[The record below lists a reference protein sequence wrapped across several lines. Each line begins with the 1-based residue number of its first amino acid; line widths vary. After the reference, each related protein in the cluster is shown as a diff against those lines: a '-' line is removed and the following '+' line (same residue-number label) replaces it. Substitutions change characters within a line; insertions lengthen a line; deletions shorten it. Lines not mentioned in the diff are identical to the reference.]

1 MSVPLMV
8 EVRESVCTITMNRP
22 ERLNA
27 LDIPAV
33 DALREAIRT
42 AGGEKRVKALVLTGA
57 GRAFCAGGDVKA
69 MREALADDPG
79 AHMKR
84 LTEAFHGVMSAL
96 ARCPKPVLAA
106 VSGIAAGGGLSLMLA
121 CDIAL
126 ASADATFHMAY
137 LRLGGSPDGGST
149 YFLPRLVGLRKAL
162 EVTLLGDPLSAEE
175 AHRLGLV
182 NAVAPAAGFPAAVAA
197 WGARLAAGPAAAMA
211 AAKALMRSGLHESLE
226 TQMETESQIFARIA
240 RTADFAEGVTAF
252 TEKRP
257 PRFAPEGQAG

>member
-8 EVRESVCTITMNRP
+8 EVREGLCTITMNRP

-27 LDIPAV
+27 LDIPTV
-33 DALREAIRT
+33 DGLREAIRN
-42 AGGEKRVKALVLTGA
+42 AGDEKRVKALVLTGA

-69 MREALADDPG
+69 MREALTDDPG

-84 LTEAFHGVMSAL
+84 LTEAFHGVISAL

-106 VSGIAAGGGLSLMLA
+106 VNGIAAGGGLSLMLA

-126 ASADATFHMAY
+126 ASADAIFRMAY

-162 EVTLLGDPLSAEE
+162 EITLLGDPLSAEE
-175 AHRLGLV
+175 ARELGLV
-182 NAVAPAAGFPAAVAA
+182 NAVVPAAEFPAAVAA
-197 WGARLAAGPAAAMA
+197 WGTRLAAGPAEAMA

-226 TQMETESQIFARIA
+226 TQMETESQTFARIA

-252 TEKRP
+252 TEKRS
-257 PRFAPEGQAG
+257 PRFAPEGEAG